1 MKKYFIYLLIYS
13 IGGYILERIINLI
26 AFGTWVENRVLIG
39 LYQPL
44 YGAGIVM
51 AIIFYDF
58 VLKRKISNIRLR
70 MFLLLITAIITTGI
84 SEAVAGFGYKYL
96 YDISLWNY
104 NLYFTCNLKY
114 VCIIPTSLF
123 GLGSFL
129 AIYFLHSYVK
139 IVEKVIPNRVAII
152 LFVLFIID
160 IFVTF
165 TFIL

>member
-51 AIIFYDF
+51 AIIFYDL
-58 VLKRKISNIRLR
+58 VLKRKITNTRLR
-70 MFLLLITAIITTGI
+70 VFLLLITAIITTGI

-96 YDISLWNY
+96 YDISLWDY

-114 VCIIPTSLF
+114 VCLIPTSLF
-123 GLGSFL
+123 GFGSFL
-129 AIYFLHSYVK
+129 TIYFLHPYVK

-165 TFIL
+165 AFIL